1 MIYELI
7 NQTTKVYLTRQLK
20 VIIEIK
26 LIGELEVDYTQ
37 YWIACLTILLLN

>member
-26 LIGELEVDYTQ
+26 LIGELEVD
-37 YWIACLTILLLN
+37 